1 MSQLEEIQEKNP
13 FSTIRQFARKSPPPA
28 VEHCNL
34 CGEAIGPRHRHL
46 LDLSTRN
53 LLCAC
58 RACSILFHQ
67 PAAGAKARKLI
78 PDRYLHL
85 CGFQITNGQWDSLR
99 IPVGMAFFFRNS
111 VTDSPTAMYP
121 GPMGPTESLL
131 TLDAWEDIEELNP
144 ILRTLEPDVEALM
157 VNRVKE
163 ARDYFL
169 VPIDESYRLVG
180 LIRLNWKGLSGGRE
194 VWQELDQFFAGLKER
209 SRPVGGANA

>member
-1 MSQLEEIQEKNP
+1 MSQILEAPDKNP
-13 FSTIRQFARKSPPPA
+13 FSAIRQFARKAAPKIE
-28 VEHCNL
+28 EHCNL

-46 LDLSTRN
+46 LDLTSRN

-58 RACSILFHQ
+58 RACSILFNQ

-78 PDRYLHL
+78 PDRYLYL
-85 CGFQITNGQWDSLR
+85 TDFQITNADWDSLR

-111 VTDSPTAMYP
+111 STGTPTAMYP

-131 TLDAWEDIEELNP
+131 KLDAWEDLEKLNP
-144 ILRTLEPDVEALM
+144 ILQTLEPDVEALM

-163 ARDYFL
+163 ARDYFV

-194 VWQELDQFFAGLKER
+194 VWEELDQFFAGLKAR
-209 SRPVGGANA
+209 SRPVGGASA